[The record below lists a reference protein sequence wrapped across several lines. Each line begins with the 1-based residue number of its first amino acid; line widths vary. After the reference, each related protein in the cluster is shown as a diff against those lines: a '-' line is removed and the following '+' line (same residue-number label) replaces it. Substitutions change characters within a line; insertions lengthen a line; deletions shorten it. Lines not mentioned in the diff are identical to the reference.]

1 MQRAPRSAFFLGEQ
15 AMLHI
20 LIFIVCLLASA
31 AGGICGIGGGVIIKP
46 VVDSLGVLSVSA
58 LSFLSG
64 LTVLSM
70 SCISVYK
77 QRKRRLVDGKTG
89 TPLAV
94 GAAIGGLIG
103 KAIFDVIKSSVGE
116 APVGLIQS
124 IALGIIT
131 LLTLLYMLYRTKI
144 TTHHI
149 KNPLLCALIGLA
161 LGVMSSFLGIGGG
174 PINLCVLYFFFSMDT
189 KKAAANSLYI
199 ILFSQFASVLST
211 AAQGRIPQF
220 SYLLLLLMVA
230 GGVLG
235 GMLGHK
241 LNEKLS
247 ARQVDKLFSA
257 LLIVIV
263 LICVYNAWRFA
274 AML

>member
-1 MQRAPRSAFFLGEQ
+1 
-15 AMLHI
+15 MLHV
-20 LIFIVCLLASA
+20 LIFIVCLLSST

-46 VVDSLGVLSVSA
+46 VVDALGVLSVSA

-77 QRKRRLVDGKTG
+77 QRKRRLVDMKTG
-89 TPLAV
+89 TPLAL
-94 GAAIGGLIG
+94 GAAVGGLAG
-103 KAIFDVIKSSVGE
+103 KAIFDVIKTSVGE

-131 LLTLLYMLYRTKI
+131 LLTLLYMMHRAKI
-144 TTHHI
+144 TTHNV
-149 KNPLLCALIGLA
+149 KSPVLCAVIGLL

-189 KKAAANSLYI
+189 KKAAANSLYV
-199 ILFSQFASVLST
+199 ILFSQAASALST
-211 AAQGRIPQF
+211 VAQGKIPEF
-220 SYLLLLLMVA
+220 SWLLLILMVA

-247 ARQVDKLFSA
+247 AKQVDKLFVA
-257 LLIVIV
+257 LLVLII
-263 LICVYNAWRFA
+263 LICVYNAFRFA
-274 AML
+274 GMM

>member
-1 MQRAPRSAFFLGEQ
+1 
-15 AMLHI
+15 MLYA
-20 LIFIVCLLASA
+20 LIFIVCLMAST

-46 VVDSLGVLSVSA
+46 VVDSLGMLSVSA

-77 QRKRRLVDGKTG
+77 QRKRKLVEFKTG
-89 TPLAV
+89 TALAIGAAV
-94 GAAIGGLIG
+94 GGLLG

-124 IALGIIT
+124 IALGLIT
-131 LLTLLYMLYRTKI
+131 LGTLFYMLNRAKI
-144 TTHHI
+144 KTHNV
-149 KNPLLCALIGLA
+149 KNPVFCALIGLV

-174 PINLCVLYFFFSMDT
+174 PINLCVLYYFFSMDT
-189 KKAAANSLYI
+189 KKAAANSLYV
-199 ILFSQFASVLST
+199 ILFSQAASALST
-211 AAQGRIPQF
+211 AVQGKIPAF
-220 SYLLLLLMVA
+220 SWALLVLMVA

-241 LNEKLS
+241 LNEKLN
-247 ARQVDKLFSA
+247 ARQVDKLFTA
-257 LLIVIV
+257 LLVLII

-274 AML
+274 GMM

>member
-1 MQRAPRSAFFLGEQ
+1 
-15 AMLHI
+15 MLYA
-20 LIFIVCLLASA
+20 LIFVVCLMAST

-46 VVDSLGVLSVSA
+46 VVDSLGMLSVSA

-77 QRKRRLVDGKTG
+77 QRKRRLVDMKTG
-89 TPLAV
+89 TPLAL
-94 GAAIGGLIG
+94 GAAVGGLLG
-103 KAIFDVIKSSVGE
+103 KAIFDVIKAAVGE

-124 IALGIIT
+124 IALGVIT
-131 LLTLLYMLYRTKI
+131 LGTLFYMLYRAKI
-144 TTHHI
+144 KTLSV
-149 KNPLLCALIGLA
+149 KNPLFCALIGLA

-174 PINLCVLYFFFSMDT
+174 PINLCVLYYFFSMDT
-189 KKAAANSLYI
+189 KKAAANSLYV
-199 ILFSQFASVLST
+199 ILFSQAASALST
-211 AAQGRIPQF
+211 AVQGKIPQF
-220 SYLLLLLMVA
+220 SWALLILMVA

-235 GMLGHK
+235 GTIGHK

-247 ARQVDKLFSA
+247 ARQVDKLFTA
-257 LLIVIV
+257 LLVLII

-274 AML
+274 GMM

>member
-1 MQRAPRSAFFLGEQ
+1 
-15 AMLHI
+15 MLLYL
-20 LIFIVCLLASA
+20 LIFSVCLLSST

-46 VVDSLGVLSVSA
+46 VVDALGVLSVSA

-77 QRKRRLVDGKTG
+77 QRKRRLVDMKTG
-89 TPLAV
+89 TPLAI

-103 KAIFDVIKSSVGE
+103 KAIFDVIKVAVGE

-131 LLTLLYMLYRTKI
+131 LLTMFYMLNRARI
-144 TTHHI
+144 TTHQV
-149 KNPLLCALIGLA
+149 KNPVFCALIGLS
-161 LGVMSSFLGIGGG
+161 LGIMSSFLGIGGG

-189 KKAAANSLYI
+189 KKAAANSLYV
-199 ILFSQFASVLST
+199 ILFSQFASALST
-211 AAQGRIPQF
+211 AVQGRIPQF
-220 SYLLLLLMVA
+220 SWLMLLLMVS

-241 LNEKLS
+241 FNEKLS
-247 ARQVDKLFSA
+247 AKQVDKLFIA
-257 LLIVIV
+257 LLVVIV
-263 LICVYNAWRFA
+263 LICVYNAYRFA

>member
-1 MQRAPRSAFFLGEQ
+1 
-15 AMLHI
+15 MLHA
-20 LIFIVCLLASA
+20 LIFIVCLLSST

-46 VVDSLGVLSVSA
+46 VVDALGVLSVSA

-77 QRKRRLVDGKTG
+77 QRKRRLVDMKTG
-89 TPLAV
+89 TPLAL
-94 GAAIGGLIG
+94 GAAIGGLAG
-103 KAIFDVIKSSVGE
+103 KAIFDVIKASVGE

-131 LLTLLYMLYRTKI
+131 LLTLLYMLYRAKI
-144 TTHHI
+144 TTHNV
-149 KNPLLCALIGLA
+149 KNPVLCALIGLA

-189 KKAAANSLYI
+189 KKAAANSLYV
-199 ILFSQFASVLST
+199 ILFSQAASALST
-211 AAQGRIPQF
+211 VVQGKIPEF
-220 SYLLLLLMVA
+220 SWLLLVLMVA

-241 LNEKLS
+241 FNEKLS
-247 ARQVDKLFSA
+247 AKQVDKLFIG
-257 LLIVIV
+257 LLVLII
-263 LICVYNAWRFA
+263 LICVYNACRFA
-274 AML
+274 AMM

>member
-1 MQRAPRSAFFLGEQ
+1 
-15 AMLHI
+15 MLYA
-20 LIFIVCLLASA
+20 LIFIVCLMSST

-77 QRKRRLVDGKTG
+77 QRKRRLVNMKTG
-89 TPLAV
+89 TALAI
-94 GAAIGGLIG
+94 GAAVGGLIG
-103 KAIFDVIKSSVGE
+103 KALFDAIKKSVGE

-131 LLTLLYMLYRTKI
+131 LGTLFYTLKRSKI
-144 TTHHI
+144 HTHNV
-149 KNPLLCALIGLA
+149 KNPVFCALIGLA

-174 PINLCVLYFFFSMDT
+174 PINLCVLYYFFSMDT
-189 KKAAANSLYI
+189 KKAAANSLYV
-199 ILFSQFASVLST
+199 ILFSQAASALST
-211 AAQGRIPQF
+211 IVQGKIPEF
-220 SYLLLLLMVA
+220 SWALLILMVA

-241 LNEKLS
+241 LNEKLN
-247 ARQVDKLFSA
+247 AKQVDKLFSA
-257 LLIVIV
+257 LLVLII

-274 AML
+274 GMIG

>member
-1 MQRAPRSAFFLGEQ
+1 
-15 AMLHI
+15 MLYA
-20 LIFIVCLLASA
+20 LIFIVCLLAST

-77 QRKRRLVDGKTG
+77 QRKRRLVEMNTG
-89 TPLAV
+89 TPLAL
-94 GAAIGGLIG
+94 GAAAGGLIG

-131 LLTLLYMLYRTKI
+131 LGTLLYMLYRAKI
-144 TTHHI
+144 KTHNVQ
-149 KNPLLCALIGLA
+149 NPLFSALIGLA

-174 PINLCVLYFFFSMDT
+174 PINLCVLYYFFSMDT
-189 KKAAANSLYI
+189 KKAAANSLYV
-199 ILFSQFASVLST
+199 ILFSQAASALST
-211 AAQGRIPQF
+211 AVQGKIPQF
-220 SYLLLLLMVA
+220 SWALLILMVS

-235 GMLGHK
+235 GTLGHK

-247 ARQVDKLFSA
+247 AHQVDKLFTA
-257 LLIVIV
+257 LLILII
-263 LICVYNAWRFA
+263 LICVYNATRFA
-274 AML
+274 GMM

>member
-1 MQRAPRSAFFLGEQ
+1 
-15 AMLHI
+15 MLHV
-20 LIFIVCLLASA
+20 LIFIVCLLSST

-46 VVDSLGVLSVSA
+46 VVDALGVLSVSA

-77 QRKRRLVDGKTG
+77 QRKRRLVDMKTG
-89 TPLAV
+89 TPLAL
-94 GAAIGGLIG
+94 GAAVGGLAG
-103 KAIFDVIKSSVGE
+103 KAIFDVIKTSVGE

-131 LLTLLYMLYRTKI
+131 LLTLLYMMYRAKI
-144 TTHHI
+144 TTHNV
-149 KNPLLCALIGLA
+149 KSPVLCAVIGLL

-189 KKAAANSLYI
+189 KKAAANSLYV
-199 ILFSQFASVLST
+199 ILFSQAASALST
-211 AAQGRIPQF
+211 VVQGKIPEF
-220 SYLLLLLMVA
+220 SWLLLILMVA

-247 ARQVDKLFSA
+247 AKQVDKLFVA
-257 LLIVIV
+257 LLV
-263 LICVYNAWRFA
+263 LIILICMYNAFRFA
-274 AML
+274 GMM

>member
-1 MQRAPRSAFFLGEQ
+1 
-15 AMLHI
+15 MLHA
-20 LIFIVCLLASA
+20 LIFIVCLLSST

-46 VVDSLGVLSVSA
+46 VVDSLGMLSVSA

-77 QRKRRLVDGKTG
+77 QRKRRLVEMKTG
-89 TPLAV
+89 TPLAI
-94 GAAIGGLIG
+94 GAAIGGLSG
-103 KAIFDVIKSSVGE
+103 KALFDVIKTSVGE

-131 LLTLLYMLYRTKI
+131 LGTLFYMLYRARI
-144 TTHHI
+144 VTHHV
-149 KNPLLCALIGLA
+149 KNPILCAVIGLA

-174 PINLCVLYFFFSMDT
+174 PINLCVLYYFFSMDT

-199 ILFSQFASVLST
+199 ILFSQAASAIST
-211 AAQGRIPQF
+211 AVQGKIPAF
-220 SYLLLLLMVA
+220 SWLLLVLMVL

-235 GMLGHK
+235 GILGHK
-241 LNEKLS
+241 LNEKLNV
-247 ARQVDKLFSA
+247 RQVDKLFTA
-257 LLIVIV
+257 LLV
-263 LICVYNAWRFA
+263 LIILICMYNAFRFA
-274 AML
+274 GMM

>member
-1 MQRAPRSAFFLGEQ
+1 
-15 AMLHI
+15 MLHI
-20 LIFIVCLLASA
+20 LIFTVCLLAST

-46 VVDSLGVLSVSA
+46 VVDALGVLSVSA

-77 QRKRRLVDGKTG
+77 QRKRRLVDMKTG
-89 TPLAV
+89 TPLAL
-94 GAAIGGLIG
+94 GAAIGGLTG
-103 KAIFDVIKSSVGE
+103 KAIFDVIKAAVGE

-124 IALGIIT
+124 VALGIIT
-131 LLTLLYMLYRTKI
+131 LLTLFYMLCRAKI
-144 TTHHI
+144 HTHNVH
-149 KNPLLCALIGLA
+149 NPLLCALIGLV
-161 LGVMSSFLGIGGG
+161 LGIMSSFLGIGGG

-199 ILFSQFASVLST
+199 ILFSQVFSALST
-211 AAQGRIPQF
+211 AVQGRIPTF
-220 SYLLLLLMVA
+220 SWLLLILMVL

-241 LNEKLS
+241 FNEKLS
-247 ARQVDKLFSA
+247 AKQVDKLFIG
-257 LLIVIV
+257 LLVVII
-263 LICVYNAWRFA
+263 LICVYNACRFA
-274 AML
+274 AMM

>member
-1 MQRAPRSAFFLGEQ
+1 
-15 AMLHI
+15 MLHV
-20 LIFIVCLLASA
+20 LIFIVCLLSST

-46 VVDSLGVLSVSA
+46 VVDALGVLSVSA
-58 LSFLSG
+58 LNFLSG

-77 QRKRRLVDGKTG
+77 QRKRRLVDMKTG
-89 TPLAV
+89 TPLAL
-94 GAAIGGLIG
+94 GAAVGGLAG
-103 KAIFDVIKSSVGE
+103 KAIFDVIKTSVGE

-131 LLTLLYMLYRTKI
+131 LLTLLYMMYRAKI
-144 TTHHI
+144 NTHNV
-149 KNPLLCALIGLA
+149 KSPVLCAVIGLL

-189 KKAAANSLYI
+189 KKTAANSLYV
-199 ILFSQFASVLST
+199 ILFSQAASALST
-211 AAQGRIPQF
+211 VAQGKIPEF
-220 SYLLLLLMVA
+220 SWLLLILMVA

-247 ARQVDKLFSA
+247 AKQVDKLFVA
-257 LLIVIV
+257 LLVLII
-263 LICVYNAWRFA
+263 LICVYNAFRFA
-274 AML
+274 GMM